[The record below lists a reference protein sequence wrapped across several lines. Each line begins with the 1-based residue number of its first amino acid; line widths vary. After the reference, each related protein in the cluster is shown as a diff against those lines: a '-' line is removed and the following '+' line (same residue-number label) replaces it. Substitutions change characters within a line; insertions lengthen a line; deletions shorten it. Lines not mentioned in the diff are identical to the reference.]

1 MIKLEIPSKYFTP
14 CILGEDQGNRVILI
28 KIKEQKV
35 TSGENSQLHKLY
47 MKV

>member
-1 MIKLEIPSKYFTP
+1 MIKLEIQSKFFTP
-14 CILGEDQGNRVILI
+14 CILGEDQGNPVILI

-47 MKV
+47 MKM